1 MGLFSRRSTNIFED
15 DEFLR
20 HEVDAG
26 SGHTADYGD
35 VVMDS
40 PEQQSSSKPE
50 YGIQETIKLLRAMP
64 KGDQDIVLMV
74 VKKTLESMDV
84 RVADIIR
91 DAEIK
96 EKGFNQ
102 LLSTLRAEVT
112 DYQSKVKTKQQEII
126 TLEVVLKETTAVKNR
141 LMYVENLS
149 AEKAKIP
156 MMEDSS
162 VSNVEVLDKE
172 EDLEVSNL
180 QIKEA
185 EHNDREIEVEDL
197 KTSENAV
204 EQVQKDTSIEDN
216 DSPKVEAYA
225 EIDFDL
231 DDKSVAQVLKE
242 AINKSR
248 SAIKSKAKLKRKSQK
263 KTTA

>member
-1 MGLFSRRSTNIFED
+1 MGLFSRRSTNIFDD

-26 SGHTADYGD
+26 SGHTGDYGD
-35 VVMDS
+35 VVMDA
-40 PEQQSSSKPE
+40 PERQSSSKPE

-141 LMYVENLS
+141 FMYVENLS

-162 VSNVEVLDKE
+162 ISNVEVLDKE
-172 EDLEVSNL
+172 EDIEVSNL
-180 QIKEA
+180 HIKEA
-185 EHNDREIEVEDL
+185 EHNGREIEVEMEDL

-216 DSPKVEAYA
+216 DSEATA

-231 DDKSVAQVLKE
+231 DDKSVGQVLKE
-242 AINKSR
+242 AINKSK